1 MKRVEV
7 KQEYGSWDF
16 REDLNFVNVKSKI
29 DNLEYKI
36 YDTKGQPPIQ
46 EKKLNGKE
54 CLFLLPATT
63 PDSLKLQ
70 LADIL
75 AKVRQD
81 ITKMLIY
88 IYLHSELWI
97 NDKIKSGILH
107 TLDIHIP
114 CWRTAMPKFAKENK
128 EKAARL
134 ITDECLKT
142 GTLFNYQEMPRNEGI
157 LGLNK
162 PKFIY
167 GIVFNGKV
175 LELCSVRAIFLTLRD
190 YRTNRIKDYE
200 DILDLALHE
209 LTHTT
214 CNDCRWKPDNHL
226 PPYKE
231 FRTKINSFARSAG
244 LQFEKK

>member
-1 MKRVEV
+1 MKRVKV

-16 REDLNFVNVKSKI
+16 NENINFVKVKSSI

-36 YDTKGQPPIQ
+36 YDTDGKQPIQ

-54 CLFLLPATT
+54 CLFLLPAIT

-75 AKVRQD
+75 ATVRQD
-81 ITKMLIY
+81 ITKLLIY
-88 IYLHSELWI
+88 IYLHPELWI
-97 NDKIKSGILH
+97 HEKIAWGIIH
-107 TLDIHIP
+107 TLDIHMP
-114 CWRTAMPKFAKENK
+114 CWRTAMPKYANISK
-128 EKAARL
+128 EKAAKL

-167 GIVFNGKV
+167 GVYLNGKIY
-175 LELCSVRAIFLTLRD
+175 EMCGRRSIFLTLRD
-190 YRTNRIKDYE
+190 YRTNKIKDYE

-226 PPYKE
+226 PPYKQY
-231 FRTKINSFARSAG
+231 RAKINSFARSAG
-244 LQFEKK
+244 LKLEKK